1 MASTYLYFQPE
12 YVSQFKCDPFNC
24 NDNCCKKP
32 WNILIDEKTYEKY
45 SRLKPDSAA
54 REIVRHFKYNAGL
67 GGYLLAEHPC
77 PFLTA
82 DNLCRIQR
90 EHGEDFLS
98 NTCTTYPRYTK
109 SFGKFFERSLSMTC
123 PVAAQ
128 TALFSDEP
136 MRFEFVEVPEE
147 IHSHG
152 GKISIANVLA
162 TAGFAEHMLEVQVAL
177 ISIMQERTLT
187 IDQRLIVVGFFCDRL
202 GEIIGNGKFTAA
214 QVPILIDNLKR
225 LIETYES
232 KNFFARQVPRMLA
245 SVRFDEKKFVRLI
258 LTLFND
264 IYGKFAVKS
273 RFLNAVAETLALKP
287 DENNFVS
294 ICAVSDN
301 FARLADERKI
311 FAERYAAFLE
321 NYFVN
326 DLFLNCYPWR
336 FTENI
341 ANNFAVFVTT
351 CKIFEL
357 ITFSLVHMGL
367 DDKETLI
374 KLVGWFTAQTT
385 HSGDIYPEIFYV
397 VKKFDDPFEL
407 METLLEQ

>member
-12 YVSQFKCDPFNC
+12 YVSRFKCDGSKC
-24 NDNCCKKP
+24 GAHCCGH
-32 WNILIDEKTYEKY
+32 WHVVIDAKTYEKY
-45 SRLKPDSAA
+45 SRLDGIIEHLNP
-54 REIVRHFKYNAGL
+54 L
-67 GGYLLAEHPC
+67 GKAHVINMDENGHC

-128 TALFSDEP
+128 AALFSDEP

-152 GKISIANVLA
+152 GKIGIANVES
-162 TAGFAEHMLEVQVAL
+162 TEGFAEHMLEVQVAL

-187 IDQRLIVVGFFCDRL
+187 IDQRLIVMGFFCDRL
-202 GEIIGNGKFTAA
+202 GEIIGDGKFTAA
-214 QVPILIDNLKR
+214 QVPILIDNLNR

-232 KNFFARQVPRMLA
+232 KKFFARQVPRMLA

-258 LTLFND
+258 LTLFNE
-264 IYGKFAVKS
+264 IYSNSSRQG
-273 RFLNAVAETLALKP
+273 RFLNAVSDTLGLNP

-294 ICAVSDN
+294 IRAVSDN

-336 FTENI
+336 FTESI
-341 ANNFAVFVTT
+341 ANNFTVFVTT
-351 CKIFEL
+351 CNIFEL

-367 DDKETLI
+367 DDEDTLI
-374 KLVGWFTAQTT
+374 KFVGWFTTQTT
-385 HSGDIYPEIFYV
+385 HSVDVHPKIFHV

-407 METLLEQ
+407 MGTLLEQ

>member
-12 YVSQFKCDPFNC
+12 YVSRFKCDGSKC
-24 NDNCCKKP
+24 GAHCCGH
-32 WNILIDEKTYEKY
+32 WHVVIDAKTYEKY
-45 SRLKPDSAA
+45 SRLDGIIEHLNP
-54 REIVRHFKYNAGL
+54 L
-67 GGYLLAEHPC
+67 GKAHVINMDENGHC

-128 TALFSDEP
+128 AALFSDEP

-152 GKISIANVLA
+152 GKIGIANVES
-162 TAGFAEHMLEVQVAL
+162 TEGFAEHMLEVQVAL

-187 IDQRLIVVGFFCDRL
+187 IDQRLIVMGFFCDRL
-202 GEIIGNGKFTAA
+202 GEIIGDGKFTAA
-214 QVPILIDNLKR
+214 QVPILIDNLNR

-232 KNFFARQVPRMLA
+232 KKFFARQVPRMLA

-258 LTLFND
+258 LTLFNE
-264 IYGKFAVKS
+264 IYSNSSRQG
-273 RFLNAVAETLALKP
+273 RFLNAVSDTLGLNP

-294 ICAVSDN
+294 IRAVSDN

-336 FTENI
+336 FTESI
-341 ANNFAVFVTT
+341 ANNFTVFVTT

-357 ITFSLVHMGL
+357 IAFSLVHMGL
-367 DDKETLI
+367 DDEDTLI
-374 KLVGWFTAQTT
+374 KFVGWFTTQTT
-385 HSGDIYPEIFYV
+385 HSVDVHPKIFHV

-407 METLLEQ
+407 MGTLLEQ

>member
-1 MASTYLYFQPE
+1 MASYLYFQPE
-12 YVSQFKCDPFNC
+12 YVSRFKCDGSKC
-24 NDNCCKKP
+24 AAHCCGH
-32 WNILIDEKTYEKY
+32 WHVVIDAKTYEKY
-45 SRLKPDSAA
+45 SRLDGIIEHLTP
-54 REIVRHFKYNAGL
+54 L
-67 GGYLLAEHPC
+67 GKAHVINMDENGHC

-82 DNLCRIQR
+82 DNLCGIQR

-128 TALFSDEP
+128 AALFSDEP
-136 MRFEFVEVPEE
+136 MRFEFVEVPEG

-152 GKISIANVLA
+152 GKIGIANVES
-162 TAGFAEHMLEVQVAL
+162 TEGFAEHMLEVQVAL

-187 IDQRLIVVGFFCDRL
+187 IDQRLIVMGFFCDRL
-202 GEIIGNGKFTAA
+202 GEIIGDGKFTAA
-214 QVPILIDNLKR
+214 QVPILIDNLNR

-232 KNFFARQVPRMLA
+232 KKFFARQVPRMLA

-258 LTLFND
+258 LTLFNE
-264 IYGKFAVKS
+264 IYSNSSRQG
-273 RFLNAVAETLALKP
+273 RFLNAVSDTLGLNP

-294 ICAVSDN
+294 IRAVSDN

-336 FTENI
+336 FTESI

-367 DDKETLI
+367 DDEDTLL
-374 KLVGWFTAQTT
+374 KFVGWFTTQTT
-385 HSGDIYPEIFYV
+385 HSVDVHPKIFHI

-407 METLLEQ
+407 MGTLLEQ